1 MTIRFLINDTFYT
14 MNYLLF
20 VCLLMLPVSG
30 VAQETQVLTPVESV
44 DGIVNELLDL
54 ISIEKGEKID
64 TAAVRNLFLPSAML
78 TVSSRY
84 NSNDVE
90 SVSLDE
96 FLLLLTDPYYERGY
110 LEKEIDKT
118 VDTFNGIAQVFQ
130 SFYAKDS
137 EGVEERG
144 ITSYQLVYSQNRWWL
159 VSLLWTGES
168 DATKLPKK
176 YGGK

>member
-1 MTIRFLINDTFYT
+1 MKHIL
-14 MNYLLF
+14 
-20 VCLLMLPVSG
+20 VASLLMVPLLG
-30 VAQETQVLTPVESV
+30 TAQETQVPTSVESI

-54 ISIEKGEKID
+54 ISVEKGEKID
-64 TAAVRNLFLPSAML
+64 TAAVGNLFLPSARL

-84 NSNDVE
+84 NSDDLE

-96 FLLLLTDPYYERGY
+96 FLVLLTDPYYEQGY
-110 LEKEIDKT
+110 LEKEIHKM
-118 VDTFNGIAQVFQ
+118 VDEFNGIAQVFQ

-144 ITSYQLVYSQNRWWL
+144 VTSYQLVYSRNRWWI
-159 VSLLWTGES
+159 VSLLWTSGSEGLE
-168 DATKLPKK
+168 LPKK